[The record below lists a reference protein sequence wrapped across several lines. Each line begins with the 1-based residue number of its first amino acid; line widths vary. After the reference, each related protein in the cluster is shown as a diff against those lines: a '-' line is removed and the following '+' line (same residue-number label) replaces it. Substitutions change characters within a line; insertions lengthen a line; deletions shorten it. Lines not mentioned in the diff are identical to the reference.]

1 MKSRKTAGVLVLT
14 AALAL
19 TGWVFFKTIWT
30 PLYADRRTSRFV
42 EEQGRPILQVDVD
55 REDGK
60 QRQSWS
66 IADQQAISKLRAGLQ
81 RADYSTRAEPPKT
94 DERYRLKIRRSDST
108 VDEYEVLLD
117 SASRDRDLLYVI
129 RRSGGNSIYG
139 SAFNT
144 PELRSALQQVLKA
157 PPR

>member
-1 MKSRKTAGVLVLT
+1 MKSRKAAGVLLLT

-19 TGWVFFKTIWT
+19 TGWVFVRTIWI
-30 PLYADRRTSRFV
+30 PLYADRETSRFV
-42 EEQGRPILQVDVD
+42 EEQGQPILQVDVD

-66 IADQQAISKLRAGLQ
+66 IADQQAIAKLRAGLQ
-81 RADYSTRAEPPKT
+81 RAEYSPAAPPKS

-117 SASRDRDLLYVI
+117 TASKDRDLLYVV

-157 PPR
+157 PSR

>member
-1 MKSRKTAGVLVLT
+1 MKLRKTAGVLVLA
-14 AALAL
+14 AALTL
-19 TGWVFFKTIWT
+19 TGWVFVKTIWT
-30 PLYADRRTSRFV
+30 PLYADRQTSRFV
-42 EEQGRPILQVDVD
+42 QEQGQPILQVDVV

-60 QRQSWS
+60 QSQTWS
-66 IADQQAISKLRAGLQ
+66 IADQQAISKLRSGLQ
-81 RADYSTRAEPPKT
+81 RADYSRAEPPKT

>member
-19 TGWVFFKTIWT
+19 TGWVFYKTIWI
-30 PLYADRRTSRFV
+30 PVYDSRETSLFV
-42 EEQGRPILQVDVD
+42 QGQEQPVLQVDIV

-60 QRQSWS
+60 QNQAWS
-66 IADQQAISKLRAGLQ
+66 ISDQQAIAKLRAGLQ
-81 RADYSTRAEPPKT
+81 RAEYNRTEPPKT
-94 DERYRLKIRRSDST
+94 DERYKLKIRRSDST

-129 RRSGGNSIYG
+129 RRSGGSSIYG

-157 PPR
+157 PSR

>member
-1 MKSRKTAGVLVLT
+1 MKSRKTAGVLVLI

-19 TGWVFFKTIWT
+19 TGFVFVKTIWI
-30 PLYADRRTSRFV
+30 PLHDYRETSLFV
-42 EEQGRPILQVDVD
+42 QGQEQPVLQVDVV

-60 QRQSWS
+60 QSQAWTV
-66 IADQQAISKLRAGLQ
+66 ADQQAISKLRTGLQ
-81 RADYSTRAEPPKT
+81 RAEYSRAEPPRT
-94 DERYRLKIRRSDST
+94 DERYKLKIRRSDST